1 MGGMFDF
8 VDDIGNHESRQV
20 DRHEIDGMI
29 IDTARV
35 SDGLHPFETAVSHPR
50 YNYGNWVIV
59 ESYTNIKE
67 ANRGHDKWVKIMTS
81 EELPA
86 SLKDCGNAL
95 ISSFGKS
102 FGIDME
108 FPIDNGEV
116 KP

>member
-8 VDDIGNHESRQV
+8 AKDMDNHDSRQV

-35 SDGLHPFETAVSHPR
+35 SDGIQPFETGIAHPR

-59 ESYTNIKE
+59 ESYNNIKE
-67 ANRGHDKWVKIMTS
+67 ASKGHDKWVKIMTS

-86 SLKDCGNAL
+86 SLKDCGNAM
-95 ISSFGKS
+95 ISHLGGKI
-102 FGIDME
+102 GMDME
-108 FPIDNGEV
+108 FPIDDE
-116 KP
+116 